1 MKGIESQFH
10 GEMEIAGWI
19 KKGIKQIPKL
29 INKKSSYTGGNVL
42 RFSTP
47 KSHVFM
53 DVIDLD
59 MWVLGPSPKNSNSL
73 CVWGSLP
80 KGTSVM
86 RIVRSINL
94 SIDENGFHVT
104 TVVQCSDGRA
114 YKLEIDK
121 SAHSIARRLDMLL
134 HGAYTDIP
142 LISVDVFLDVFH
154 EHFEKEAKENVK
166 KEIKD
171 R

>member
-10 GEMEIAGWI
+10 REMEMAGWV
-19 KKGIKQIPKL
+19 KKGIKQISEL
-29 INKKSSYTGGNVL
+29 INKRPLHSGMEI
-42 RFSTP
+42 R
-47 KSHVFM
+47 
-53 DVIDLD
+53 DLD
-59 MWVLGPSPKNSNSL
+59 MWVLGPSPRNANSI

-86 RIVRSINL
+86 RAVRSISL
-94 SIDENGFHVT
+94 SMDENGFHVT

-121 SAHSIARRLDMLL
+121 SAHSIARRMDMLL

-142 LISVDVFLDVFH
+142 PISVDVFLDIFH
-154 EHFEKEAKENVK
+154 EHFEKEK
-166 KEIKD
+166 KEDGKD
-171 R
+171 KEKGRRKPVNKQTC